1 MNLVDLNQDF
11 IKLYFTIR
19 QIPVRCFLATQRY
32 NLLIP
37 FFTWNNTFFTS
48 NNGILNS
55 TTRIYFFAIFNQKK
69 KKKKLEKWLYKET
82 TYTFY
87 YDTLKPKFKENFFLK
102 S

>member
-1 MNLVDLNQDF
+1 M
-11 IKLYFTIR
+11 R
-19 QIPVRCFLATQRY
+19 FLTPPHVYIFLQF
-32 NLLIP
+32 LI
-37 FFTWNNTFFTS
+37 
-48 NNGILNS
+48 
-55 TTRIYFFAIFNQKK
+55 KK